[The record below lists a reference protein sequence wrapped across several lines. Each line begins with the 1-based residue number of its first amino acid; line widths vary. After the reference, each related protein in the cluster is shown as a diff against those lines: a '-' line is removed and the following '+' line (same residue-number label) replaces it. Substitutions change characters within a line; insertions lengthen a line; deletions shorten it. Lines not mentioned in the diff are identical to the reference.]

1 MARTARKGG
10 KLTKAAVANLIRE
23 AFERSGRAEPWLLKR
38 ALEEVSWLL
47 HYDDAACAARAAI
60 RAAGLRIKD
69 GDGPIEI
76 LPSGR
81 DPALAA
87 TVGVLV
93 EEGRRL
99 QSRIDAIKSECSA
112 LNRKAVET
120 RLTSEGRDVPSEIE
134 FGGHDCDGSPTGF
147 CCFDPID
154 DPALDLCLFC
164 AMPDERK

>member
-1 MARTARKGG
+1 MARKGG
-10 KLTKAAVANLIRE
+10 MRAKGAVANLIRE
-23 AFERSGRAEPWLLKR
+23 AFERAGRAEPWLLKR
-38 ALEEVSWLL
+38 ALDEACWLR
-47 HYDDAACAARAAI
+47 HYDDNAHAAQTAI
-60 RAAGLRIKD
+60 RSAGLRIKD

-81 DPALAA
+81 DPALDK

-99 QSRIDAIKSECSA
+99 QSRIDAIKSECRA
-112 LNRKAVET
+112 LNRKAIEA
-120 RLTSEGRDVPSEIE
+120 RLASEGREVPGEIE

-147 CCFDPID
+147 CCFDPVD